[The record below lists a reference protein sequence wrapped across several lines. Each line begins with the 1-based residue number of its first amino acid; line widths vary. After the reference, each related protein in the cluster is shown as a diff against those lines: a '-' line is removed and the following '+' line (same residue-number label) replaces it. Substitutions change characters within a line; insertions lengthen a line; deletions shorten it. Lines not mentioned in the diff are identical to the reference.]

1 MLGGP
6 DEILPPNAIVP
17 LNGTAE
23 LVRQAFER
31 AREAVDRGEPYR
43 NPLED
48 GEIVIPP
55 HGGPFGFI
63 PGPHIMGQAV
73 EVGQAVE
80 AGQGE
85 QLQHPSQNVVQ
96 IEAFPRNDLTF
107 DLSDLMALP
116 DLNEGIADLPPNALP
131 TADTGEQLAG
141 SLTAALQQPVI
152 LIESD
157 DDTPARRSPRRRQP
171 EEPPAK
177 KTTVTVTYERRRS
190 ERLKVKLDGVR
201 VDSVKRATERKA
213 SSTGE
218 SDSSTSSAT
227 ARRRKTRLLPDINKA
242 APLPITV
249 CPPEN
254 DMGKLEELATCCGFT
269 LIEVEHALKNQKQSK
284 DGQGT
289 SKHNE

>member
-1 MLGGP
+1 MLGSP

-31 AREAVDRGEPYR
+31 ARQAVDRGEPYR

-63 PGPHIMGQAV
+63 PGPQIMGQAV
-73 EVGQAVE
+73 EA
-80 AGQGE
+80 AQGE
-85 QLQHPSQNVVQ
+85 QQQHPSQNVIQ

-116 DLNEGIADLPPNALP
+116 DLIEGIADLPPNTMLV
-131 TADTGEQLAG
+131 ADTGEQLAG
-141 SLTAALQQPVI
+141 GLTAALQQPVI

-201 VDSVKRATERKA
+201 VDSVERATLRKA

-218 SDSSTSSAT
+218 SDSSAGSAT

-242 APLPITV
+242 APLPIKV

-269 LIEVEHALKNQKQSK
+269 LLEVEHALKNQKQSK

-289 SKHNE
+289 SKQNE